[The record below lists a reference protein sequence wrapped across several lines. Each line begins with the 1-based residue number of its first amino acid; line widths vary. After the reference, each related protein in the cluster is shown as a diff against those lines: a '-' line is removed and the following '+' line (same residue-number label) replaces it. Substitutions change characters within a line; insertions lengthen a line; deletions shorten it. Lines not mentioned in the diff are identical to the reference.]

1 MDKFL
6 TMIENPRPET
16 VIEEEKLRYFISKI
30 SIWDYFD
37 ISESTY
43 KSYSVEKKS
52 RLLNK
57 CYSELYEKY
66 YEYYFC
72 FCLEFC

>member
-6 TMIENPRPET
+6 TMIENPRPEI
-16 VIEEEKLRYFISKI
+16 VIEEKKLRYFISKI

-66 YEYYFC
+66 YGYYFC
-72 FCLEFC
+72 FCLEFF